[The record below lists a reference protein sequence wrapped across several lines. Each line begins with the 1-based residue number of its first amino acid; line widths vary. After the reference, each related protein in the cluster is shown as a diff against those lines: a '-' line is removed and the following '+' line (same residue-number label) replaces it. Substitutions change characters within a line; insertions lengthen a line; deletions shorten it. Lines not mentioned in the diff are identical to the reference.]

1 MLWTVLGT
9 GSTVC
14 KMIIEFW
21 QAKLKLWRGKLS
33 LHFSVCHLIY
43 FWKLEINQS
52 MHNYFPVFYLAFHRK
67 LREVEEQNRE
77 LLTVAAKREET
88 IHQVTVS

>member
-21 QAKLKLWRGKLS
+21 QARLKLWRGELS
-33 LHFSVCHLIY
+33 QHFSGCHLFLKGKIKQSMQIY
-43 FWKLEINQS
+43 FL
-52 MHNYFPVFYLAFHRK
+52 VFYLPFHRK

-88 IHQVTVS
+88 IHQVTVSH

>member
-9 GSTVC
+9 GFTVC

-21 QAKLKLWRGKLS
+21 QARLRLWRGKLS
-33 LHFSVCHLIY
+33 QHFPGCQL
-43 FWKLEINQS
+43 FLEKIKQS
-52 MHNYFPVFYLAFHRK
+52 MQTHFLMFYLPFHRK

-88 IHQVTVS
+88 IHQVTVSY